1 MAEPGTKHLVM
12 KGSAFPLGSR
22 GSGLLLHISSLPSR
36 WGVGDFGPPALAWI
50 DRLADAGQGWWQ
62 VLPLGPPGRGNS
74 PYEPFSTFALNELF
88 VSPDWLIEDNLLDAG
103 DAAAPAFSHQTV
115 DYDAVGPFKRRLLE
129 RAHDNFRSRANPELR
144 RGFDEFCQTEAQ
156 WLDDYA
162 LFRAVRERHGDAD
175 FRDWPAELRQRE
187 PAALAQAGQEVAET
201 VDRFRFS
208 QFLLHRQQRRLQD
221 YARQKH
227 VGLIGDLAFLV
238 APDSADV
245 WAHPEFFL
253 LDPDGRPTFLAGVP
267 PDYFS
272 ADGQLWGNPL
282 YNWDALRSAGYGWWI
297 DRIRSVTRHADVVR
311 LDHFRAF
318 AAAWHIPAGSATAQI
333 GEWRPGPG
341 ADFFAAAEARLG
353 PPPLIAEDLGLI
365 TADVAAL
372 RDQLHFPGM
381 RVLQFAFDGDP
392 KNPFLPENYPTEVV
406 AYTGTHDNNT
416 ARGWYES
423 LPEAE
428 QRYLWNYLGRP
439 SGNSDEVAWEFLR
452 LAWESR
458 AVLAV
463 APLQDV
469 LNLGAE
475 ARMNWPGRPLGNWG
489 WRATEEQTS
498 AAALQR
504 LHELTQNSGRG

>member
-1 MAEPGTKHLVM
+1 
-12 KGSAFPLGSR
+12 
-22 GSGLLLHISSLPSR
+22 
-36 WGVGDFGPPALAWI
+36 
-50 DRLADAGQGWWQ
+50 
-62 VLPLGPPGRGNS
+62 
-74 PYEPFSTFALNELF
+74 
-88 VSPDWLIEDNLLDAG
+88 
-103 DAAAPAFSHQTV
+103 
-115 DYDAVGPFKRRLLE
+115 
-129 RAHDNFRSRANPELR
+129 
-144 RGFDEFCQTEAQ
+144 
-156 WLDDYA
+156 
-162 LFRAVRERHGDAD
+162 
-175 FRDWPAELRQRE
+175 
-187 PAALAQAGQEVAET
+187 
-201 VDRFRFS
+201 
-208 QFLLHRQQRRLQD
+208 
-221 YARQKH
+221 

-245 WAHPEFFL
+245 WAHPELFL
-253 LDPDGRPTFLAGVP
+253 LNPDGRPTFLAGVP

-282 YNWDALRSAGYGWWI
+282 YNWDALRSVGYDWWI
-297 DRIRSVTRHADVVR
+297 DRIHSIMTHADVVR

-353 PPPLIAEDLGLI
+353 PLPLIAEDLGLI

-372 RDQLHFPGM
+372 RDQVHFPGM

-392 KNPFLPENYPTEVV
+392 KNPFLPENYSTEVV

-428 QRYLWNYLGRP
+428 QRYLWSYLGRP
-439 SGNSDEVAWEFLR
+439 SGNGDKVAWEFLR

-475 ARMNWPGRPLGNWG
+475 ARMNGPGRPLGNWG

-504 LHELTQNSGRG
+504 LHELTQKSGRG